1 MFVNK
6 VYYNAS
12 HAHVFT
18 HCRSHFLATPAELS
32 SRDRPAYDARNVY
45 KVGQFLPEALTT
57 LLFLE
62 TLGSVLLSIFPPE
75 ILSLLA
81 FGLASF
87 HLSG

>member
-1 MFVNK
+1 M
-6 VYYNAS
+6 
-12 HAHVFT
+12 FT
-18 HCRSHFLATPAELS
+18 HCPRHFSATTAELS
-32 SRDRPAYDARNVY
+32 SGDRLAYDARNVY
-45 KVGQFLPEALTT
+45 KVGQLLPAALTK

-81 FGLASF
+81 FELVSF